1 MIKRL
6 LACVTAL
13 LLASSVSAAPN
24 VGDKA
29 PDWVLAGSDGQMHT
43 LQALRGKTCGHRFF
57 SQSLYR
63 WLNARMQ
70 GAA

>member
-43 LQALRGKTCGHRFF
+43 LQALRGKHVVIAFF
-57 SQSLYR
+57 PKAYT
-63 WLNARMQ
+63 
-70 GAA
+70 GG

>member
-29 PDWVLAGSDGQMHT
+29 PDWVLAGSDG
-43 LQALRGKTCGHRFF
+43 A
-57 SQSLYR
+57 
-63 WLNARMQ
+63 NAYPASITR
-70 GAA
+70 